1 MGGITIPKSVFLDQ
15 SQDMMADLAVL
26 PIKSLVFDGK
36 TTWTHVLTLISEK
49 TDFREFILYYREMSV
64 WIKAKPYY
72 AESFAKTT
80 TEDRESCAAKHN
92 AY

>member
-1 MGGITIPKSVFLDQ
+1 
-15 SQDMMADLAVL
+15 
-26 PIKSLVFDGK
+26 
-36 TTWTHVLTLISEK
+36 
-49 TDFREFILYYREMSV
+49 MSV

>member
-1 MGGITIPKSVFLDQ
+1 
-15 SQDMMADLAVL
+15 
-26 PIKSLVFDGK
+26 
-36 TTWTHVLTLISEK
+36 
-49 TDFREFILYYREMSV
+49 MSV

-80 TEDRESCAAKHN
+80 TEDRESSAAKHN